1 MKSSYSRWLSVI
13 GIVLIVASVILLIGF
28 GLKGQI
34 KVSGNYPDDIKSISL
49 RCVSSTTI
57 YPFFAYDNAAS
68 RNTSVNILFADNKL
82 STISLTSELN
92 YSDGTSINASYS
104 HNHAAMNKAFAE
116 DGLPADSFS
125 ARYTKS
131 ENKMIMSLYAKNSDL
146 NFNSMK
152 FFLANGIDQ
161 NSDIEQFEGIYKKQG
176 FTCEQSKQ

>member
-28 GLKGQI
+28 GLKGQT

-49 RCVSSTTI
+49 KCVSSTTI
-57 YPFFAYDNAAS
+57 YPFFAYDNAVS

-92 YSDGTSINASYS
+92 YSDDTSINASYS

-116 DGLPADSFS
+116 EGLGADSFS

-131 ENKMIMSLYAKNSDL
+131 KDKMIMSLYAKSSDL
-146 NFNSMK
+146 NYNSMK
-152 FFLANGIDQ
+152 FFLADNV
-161 NSDIEQFEGIYKKQG
+161 NPSSNMEEFENNYNKQG
-176 FTCEQSKQ
+176 FTCEQS